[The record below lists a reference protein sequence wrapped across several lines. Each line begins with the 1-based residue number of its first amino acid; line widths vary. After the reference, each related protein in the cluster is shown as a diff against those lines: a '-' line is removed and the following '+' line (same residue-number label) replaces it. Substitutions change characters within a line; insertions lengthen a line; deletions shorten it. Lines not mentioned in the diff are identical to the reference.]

1 MATVNIY
8 SKGDAKLIVAYD
20 SAFCPR
26 IGEVINLDKKP
37 YEVTGVQYEGTTYGR
52 LKTSVYVEKT
62 TKKLQAKKSYYV
74 ERKQLD
80 RICRVVREAQAVIE
94 IGSVQA
100 VERLDKALQ
109 KLTEEDGALLGLSD
123 D

>member
-26 IGEVINLDKKP
+26 IGEVINLDKKA